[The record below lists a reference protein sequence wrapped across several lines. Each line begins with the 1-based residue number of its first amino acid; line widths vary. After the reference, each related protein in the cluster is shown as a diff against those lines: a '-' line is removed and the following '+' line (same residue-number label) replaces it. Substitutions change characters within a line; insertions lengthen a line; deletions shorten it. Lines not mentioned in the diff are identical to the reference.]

1 MGKIYNQI
9 RGLNPYPGAWTILKN
24 KGEEIELKIYKGN
37 MVLEEHEISP
47 GTVLIS
53 KKQLR
58 VATQNGFLDI
68 TDLKMSGKKRKN
80 KESGDSNVKKRKR
93 LTLGEKLEII
103 KLSESGSTPTQ
114 ISKMKDMHEASVRT
128 ILKKKG

>member
-68 TDLKMSGKKRKN
+68 TDLKMSGKKRM
-80 KESGDSNVKKRKR
+80 DA
-93 LTLGEKLEII
+93 
-103 KLSESGSTPTQ
+103 
-114 ISKMKDMHEASVRT
+114 ISLLNGYTFDEGCN
-128 ILKKKG
+128 LF